1 MSGLRSRGGAAVA
14 GVLALLVIA
23 SAAAAPAQAAPRPG
37 RTCPKAG
44 VTVSTPRGEL
54 VCTKVRGRLVWRPVR
69 EQPAPAAAALASL
82 PVPATASLGVVG
94 STMGAGRSVV
104 AFGYDTGPRGVGAI
118 GTGTRNPQPTFFA
131 PLGTPVL
138 APVTGLVTKVELL
151 YSGDYTIWMAASPD
165 AADVWETEH
174 VIGARVA
181 PGDTVVAG
189 QVIATVSDY
198 DSRNTPGVG
207 LVELGLLRTGSPPVH
222 VCPFADIAPGR
233 RTVITVELTA
243 LFAADAARG
252 LPTEGMSPLGCVGT
266 DPIAG

>member
-1 MSGLRSRGGAAVA
+1 
-14 GVLALLVIA
+14 
-23 SAAAAPAQAAPRPG
+23 
-37 RTCPKAG
+37 
-44 VTVSTPRGEL
+44 
-54 VCTKVRGRLVWRPVR
+54 
-69 EQPAPAAAALASL
+69 
-82 PVPATASLGVVG
+82 
-94 STMGAGRSVV
+94 MGAGRSVV
-104 AFGYDTGPRGVGAI
+104 AFGYDTGPRGEGAI

-138 APVTGLVTKVELL
+138 APVTGVVTRVERL

-174 VIGARVA
+174 VIGVRVA

-189 QVIATVSDY
+189 QVIAAVSDY

-207 LVELGLLRTGSPPVH
+207 LVELGLLRTGSPPRH
-222 VCPFADIAPGR
+222 LCPFTDIAAGR
-233 RTVITVELTA
+233 RTAITAELTT

-252 LPTEGMSPLGCVGT
+252 LPTEGMSPIGCVGT